1 MGVQFDS
8 LAAALAMDGH
18 GPYVW
23 AVVVVS
29 TLVIAGLLL
38 LPTLSSR
45 RFLREQ
51 RGLLGEQMQQPL
63 TEPDSPAPT
72 AIVEEVNNAPGT

>member
-1 MGVQFDS
+1 VQFDS

-23 AVVVVS
+23 AVVFAS
-29 TLVIAGLLL
+29 TLVIVGLLL

-45 RFLREQ
+45 RLLREQ
-51 RGLLGEQMQQPL
+51 RSISGSPMREYREQA
-63 TEPDSPAPT
+63 DAPAPT
-72 AIVEEVNNAPGT
+72 AVVEEVNNAPGA